1 MAEWGNTTFT
11 IENNENLCSM
21 GFIIKKEVD
30 LSEVERGLVI
40 MGLGLQEAACEAQPG
55 SVPVVSDSLRE

>member
-21 GFIIKKEVD
+21 GFIIKKGSRPVK
-30 LSEVERGLVI
+30 SRERTCNNGA
-40 MGLGLQEAACEAQPG
+40 GPA
-55 SVPVVSDSLRE
+55 

>member
-11 IENNENLCSM
+11 VENNENLCSM

-30 LSEVERGLVI
+30 MSEVGIGLLSLEP
-40 MGLGLQEAACEAQPG
+40 GLAQR
-55 SVPVVSDSLRE
+55 SL

>member
-30 LSEVERGLVI
+30 LSKVGRGLVT
-40 MGLGLQEAACEAQPG
+40 MGLGLHEAACEAQPG
-55 SVPVVSDSLRE
+55 SVPVDSDSHRE